1 LNINSYHKN
10 KIRIFDEYGKQL
22 SKGWFNSNLL
32 TNYRATFPIIAIK
45 SIKKGDELV
54 LRKYSNDKTYLQ
66 RMKKISTELN
76 KIN

>member
-1 LNINSYHKN
+1 MNINSFDKKN
-10 KIRIFDEYGKQL
+10 IRIFDEYGKQL
-22 SKGWFNSNLL
+22 SKGWFKANLL

-54 LRKYSNDKTYLQ
+54 LRKYSNDKNYLK
-66 RMKKISTELN
+66 RMNEISKELN